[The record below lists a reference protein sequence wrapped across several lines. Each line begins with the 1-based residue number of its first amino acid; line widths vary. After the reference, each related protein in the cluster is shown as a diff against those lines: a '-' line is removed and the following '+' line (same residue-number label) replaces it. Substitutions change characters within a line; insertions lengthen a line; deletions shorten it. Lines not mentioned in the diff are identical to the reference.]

1 MLRAPPTTL
10 VFVALL
16 VSGAANAQATYR
28 DDFEGTLTRFDS
40 PPGVWD
46 FIGLRYPMQSVV
58 TDAAAFR
65 RGTRGLRTID
75 AHRDAGVDS
84 QVVLGRNLTGMG
96 SQYARAWWRVTAS
109 SSVDSRLSFLMVQGS
124 TTIGTLGELKW
135 NPLAEQVRLVCFDRL
150 STFFLPGTSLPVPLD
165 GGFHLVELA
174 VQNVGSGGATC
185 AWAFDGQERARQVID
200 LFNVQLGNVLVG
212 PVYGETE
219 WTGVMDYDDFAASS
233 MPMASR
239 LEVTPAV
246 VRVGRC
252 ENLVAQAR
260 SSFSNLPAPLSSQTR
275 LVVRLDGG
283 TLFADSTCSTSLG
296 TSTAYVLPAAS
307 TGRDLQVRADS
318 VAPFVVE
325 LVADDLVPSTQL
337 VLVIPDDAGID
348 GGALDAGSADAGQPD
363 AGGPDAG
370 SADAGQPD
378 AGEVDAGEVDAGGTL
393 ADGGAIDAGPG
404 DAGSAVDAG
413 ALDAGVA
420 DAGTEPLGRGEY
432 LVGCGCS
439 SEGGL
444 LVICALLLVAGARP
458 RRSGPVKK
466 GTCV

>member
-16 VSGAANAQATYR
+16 VSGAANAQASYR
-28 DDFEGTLTRFDS
+28 DDFEGTLTGFDS

-58 TDAAAFR
+58 TDAAAVR

-75 AHRDAGVDS
+75 AHRDAGVDT

-185 AWAFDGQERARQVID
+185 AWAFDGQERARQAID
-200 LFNVQLGNVLVG
+200 LFNVQLVNVLVG

-239 LEVTPAV
+239 LEVTTAAV
-246 VRVGRC
+246 RAGQC
-252 ENLVAQAR
+252 ESVFVEGR
-260 SSFSNLPAPLSSQTR
+260 SSFSTQPALLSSQTR

-283 TLFADSTCSTSLG
+283 TLFADSNCATSLG
-296 TSTAYVLPAAS
+296 SGTAYLLPVGS
-307 TGRDLQVRADS
+307 MGRDLRVRAAS
-318 VAPFVVE
+318 STVVVE
-325 LVADDLVPSTQL
+325 LVSDDLMPSTHL
-337 VLVIPDDAGID
+337 VAVIPDDAGID

-378 AGEVDAGEVDAGGTL
+378 AGGPDAGEVDAGGMR
-393 ADGGAIDAGPG
+393 ADGGAIDGGPG
-404 DAGSAVDAG
+404 DAGSAFDAG

-420 DAGTEPLGRGEY
+420 DAGTEPLGRGDY
-432 LVGCGCS
+432 LVGCSCS

-458 RRSGPVKK
+458 RRSGRR
-466 GTCV
+466 GTSRWR